1 MLLCWWFRCAGDF
14 VVLVISLCWW
24 FCCAGDVRWYVRCAS
39 DSLRWWCC
47 CAGDFI
53 ALVISLWFHCAGD
66 VVVLVVMLLCWL
78 VVFMNR
84 CSGAFDETIWAHD
97 ACKKI
102 FVFLLQ
108 RFALVVQE
116 REYIRVRGFHL
127 AFESS
132 DRSMQV
138 VHYWILPVVSH
149 CQKWFLLPRDYDPV
163 WLESGL
169 VRVESTNQTQA
180 DFLVDC
186 TSARWDRWDTRFGT
200 KTSFTTSSWVNWNR
214 SFVSNWDAICW
225 DVLFRNVQ
233 FWITHKYLISVQT
246 KPKWLRRPKA
256 GTRTNGPTN
265 SWSCLYSAL
274 DLSTARAGSEFHV

>member
-1 MLLCWWFRCAGDF
+1 
-14 VVLVISLCWW
+14 
-24 FCCAGDVRWYVRCAS
+24 
-39 DSLRWWCC
+39 
-47 CAGDFI
+47 
-53 ALVISLWFHCAGD
+53 
-66 VVVLVVMLLCWL
+66 
-78 VVFMNR
+78 
-84 CSGAFDETIWAHD
+84 
-97 ACKKI
+97 
-102 FVFLLQ
+102 
-108 RFALVVQE
+108 
-116 REYIRVRGFHL
+116 
-127 AFESS
+127 
-132 DRSMQV
+132 MQV

-163 WLESGL
+163 WLEESGL

-274 DLSTARAGSEFHV
+274 DLSTARAGSEFHVYKTPSHTPSSMTSIKVIKRVVSTIKQSTQLTWPCKEVPLQVISWFTIPM

>member
-1 MLLCWWFRCAGDF
+1 MLLCWWWFRCAG
-14 VVLVISLCWW
+14 
-24 FCCAGDVRWYVRCAS
+24 
-39 DSLRWWCC
+39 
-47 CAGDFI
+47 
-53 ALVISLWFHCAGD
+53 GD
-66 VVVLVVMLLCWL
+66 VVVLVSCLFVNC
-78 VVFMNR
+78 

-97 ACKKI
+97 ARKKR

-127 AFESS
+127 AFWKFRSIYASS
-132 DRSMQV
+132 T
-138 VHYWILPVVSH
+138 WILPVVSH
-149 CQKWFLLPRDYDPV
+149 CQKWLLLPRDYDPV
-163 WLESGL
+163 WLEESGL

-180 DFLVDC
+180 NFLVDC

-225 DVLFRNVQ
+225 DILFRNVQ

-256 GTRTNGPTN
+256 GTPTNGPTN
-265 SWSCLYSAL
+265 SWSCLV
-274 DLSTARAGSEFHV
+274 H